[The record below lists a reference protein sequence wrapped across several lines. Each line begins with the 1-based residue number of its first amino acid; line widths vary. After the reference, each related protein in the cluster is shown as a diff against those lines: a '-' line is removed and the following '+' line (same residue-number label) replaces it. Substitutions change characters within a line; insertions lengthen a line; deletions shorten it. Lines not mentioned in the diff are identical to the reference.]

1 MATALTPRFSTASSP
16 AVTASPAAA
25 PAAPPA
31 RAGTPAF
38 ARIRLA
44 MFLAGFSTF
53 ALIYC
58 VQPLLPAFAQEFGL
72 SPASSSLALSLT
84 TGFLAFAI
92 MVMAMLAR
100 RFSPK
105 KVMVAGMFG
114 AAALNLAVALLPEW
128 HGILAAR
135 ALEGLVL
142 GGVPAV
148 AMAYLAEEIAPGD
161 LGRAMGLYIG
171 GTAFGAMV
179 GRIGMGVLTEF
190 WSWRVAMEVLGA
202 FCLAAAIGFALLLP
216 PARQPAGSGRGGSV
230 GLGFHLKAWRAH
242 LGNPALQ
249 RLYLLGFCLTSV
261 FSTVFNYATFRLVG
275 DPYGLSPSMVSLIF
289 LTFGF
294 GIVSS
299 SLAGSLSDR
308 LGRRPML
315 VTAFGVILTGVLVTL
330 AQPIALICL
339 GIALIAT
346 GFFIGHSVA
355 SSAVGAAARGNKGH
369 ATALYL
375 MFYYAGASLT
385 GWAGG
390 WFWQQGGWPGLAG
403 LTGSVSLL
411 GLAVAAF
418 GPRVSAV
425 QAGGVAGPDARD

>member
-1 MATALTPRFSTASSP
+1 MAIALAPRLPTTSAPS
-16 AVTASPAAA
+16 AAA
-25 PAAPPA
+25 PPAAAPPA

-38 ARIRLA
+38 VRIRLA

-84 TGFLAFAI
+84 TGFLALSI
-92 MVMAMLAR
+92 MVMAVLAR

-105 KVMVAGMFG
+105 QVMVAGMFG
-114 AAALNLAVALLPEW
+114 AAALNLAVALLPAW

-148 AMAYLAEEIAPGD
+148 AMAYLAEEIAPED

-179 GRIGMGVLTEF
+179 GRIGMGILTEF
-190 WSWRVAMEVLGA
+190 GSWRMAMEVLGV
-202 FCLAAAIGFALLLP
+202 FCLAASIGFALLLP
-216 PARQPAGSGRGGSV
+216 PSRQTAGSGHDGNV
-230 GLGFHLKAWRAH
+230 GFVFHLKAWGAH
-242 LGNPALQ
+242 LANPALQ

-275 DPYGLSPSMVSLIF
+275 APYGLSPSMVSLIF

-299 SLAGSLSDR
+299 SVAGSLSDR

-330 AQPIALICL
+330 GQPIVLICV

-355 SSAVGAAARGNKGH
+355 SSAVGAAAKGNKGH

-390 WFWQQGGWPGLAG
+390 WFWQHGGWPGLAG
-403 LTGSVSLL
+403 LTAGVCLL
-411 GLAVAAF
+411 GLVVAAF
-418 GPRVSAV
+418 GPRVSPVEAAARV
-425 QAGGVAGPDARD
+425 VPDARD